1 MKKAPHWKVLDGGIY
16 KYSHIY
22 TVLFLN
28 NMHTP
33 FRSTKVKQASF
44 QYSKQTNIEKEGCI
58 TVPQEKNEP
67 GGVDIL
73 MCLAAPF
80 LQFQPFP
87 WDGEICM

>member
-1 MKKAPHWKVLDGGIY
+1 
-16 KYSHIY
+16 
-22 TVLFLN
+22 
-28 NMHTP
+28 MHTL
-33 FRSTKVKQASF
+33 FRSTKVKQTSF